1 MKKTQ
6 YQKIRDFN
14 IQKETLEKTLTSGNY
29 PEEMRIHMN
38 KKYVELEEKL
48 NELIND
54 LEVVL

>member
-1 MKKTQ
+1 MKKIL
-6 YQKIRDFN
+6 KEI
-14 IQKETLEKTLTSGNY
+14 ETLEKTLTSGNH
-29 PEEMRIHMN
+29 PEEMRIHMH